1 MSDWIYNLDKM
12 ISNMSQTRRIIYFKS
27 ENRNIIEDAINK
39 SSALRAKLNLNV
51 RGSTDVFNQLISQYK
66 CIRLT
71 QMYQHGGVIGSV
83 KLLEGVKKETGD
95 KVKLIPEVVI
105 LTDYQVFTES
115 DRGRMIKAFLDAK
128 ELKDKILLIS
138 SPEVLIPD
146 GFSNEI
152 ELISDMYIT
161 QNDIYEKLCRQVR
174 EEEKYRKKTYFTD
187 DELRKHAVDFI
198 GLTGKQVDDILDA
211 LQGELCT
218 GLTYRKTEGEIKESS
233 VKNLIRQERIKEAE
247 KDSAIRFIELDKN
260 EQVAGLGRY
269 SQWLFDRK
277 DDFSNP
283 IEAKKRGTPAP
294 KGVLLCG
301 VPGTGK
307 TAMARETARVYEVPL
322 IQFDISRIQSSK
334 LGESEARLSRYLDRI
349 SAFGNC
355 VMLMDE
361 VEKTFSVNDST
372 HEVKLAMLG
381 QLLDWMQSRKA
392 NVLTFITANNISKL
406 PAELLR
412 DGRISGRFFAFMP
425 SRDDLVAI
433 MRLKLKSVT
442 DHGMINSEFRAV
454 IEKIPETKKERESDQ
469 LAEILDQ
476 IAADAKK
483 KKECGEIRWPF
494 MTGANMEV
502 LIEMTNRELQKK
514 EKNKNSGVSRPYS
527 FNVYKKQMCECAS
540 STDFVPQGQSN
551 MADIVDM
558 WINAQKRQYQD
569 VSEHTLLPF
578 SKFKDGKFTQTLTAE
593 NEYDS
598 FLIKT
603 LQNEIETTS
612 KKATEQESALKK
624 YAQENK
630 SVS

>member
-1 MSDWIYNLDKM
+1 MSDWIYNLDKA

-39 SSALRAKLNLNV
+39 SSALRAKLDISV
-51 RGSTDVFNQLISQYK
+51 RGSDDVYSQLITQHK
-66 CIRLT
+66 CISLT
-71 QMYQHGGVIGSV
+71 QLYQPGGVIGTI
-83 KLLEGVKKETGD
+83 KLLGGIKRETGE
-95 KVKLIPEVVI
+95 KITIIPEVVI
-105 LTDYQVFTES
+105 LTDYQVLNES
-115 DRGRMIKAFLDAK
+115 DRGRMIKAFLDFK

-152 ELISDMYIT
+152 ELISDTYIT
-161 QNDIYEKLCRQVR
+161 QNDIYEKLCSRVR
-174 EEEKYRKKTYFTD
+174 EEEKLRKKTYFTD

-198 GLTGKQVDDILDA
+198 GLTGKQVDDILYA
-211 LQGELCT
+211 VEGELCT
-218 GLTYRKTEGEIKESS
+218 GLLPRKTEEKMEESS
-233 VKNLIRQERIKEAE
+233 VKKLIRQERIKEAE

-269 SQWLFDRK
+269 SQWLYDRK

-283 IEAKKRGTPAP
+283 IEAGKRGTPAP

-425 SRDDLVAI
+425 SRDDLAAI
-433 MRLKLKSVT
+433 MRLKLKSLT
-442 DHGMINSEFRAV
+442 DNGMINSEFRAV
-454 IEKIPETKKERESDQ
+454 IEKISDTKKKHESDR

-476 IAADAKK
+476 IAVDAKK

-502 LIEMTNRELQKK
+502 LIEMTNRELRKK

-527 FNVYKKQMCECAS
+527 FDVYKRQMCECAS

-551 MADIVDM
+551 MTDIVDM
-558 WINAQKRQYQD
+558 WVNAQKRQYQD

-578 SKFKDGKFTQTLTAE
+578 SKFKDGAFTQTLRAE
-593 NEYDS
+593 NEYDN
-598 FLIKT
+598 FLIET
-603 LQNEIETTS
+603 LRSEIEAAC
-612 KKATEQESALKK
+612 KKADEQETALKK

-630 SVS
+630 NVS